1 MFRKITAIL
10 LTIAMLFS
18 ISLCACAEE
27 NGQPPEPPS
36 GDMAPPDG
44 GNGQPPEKPDGN
56 PPEGGPGGGGFG
68 GGTPPGGGTSDFT
81 YTAVTEITEDIIDNM
96 THTRNNADFVNIM
109 KKRVYY

>member
-56 PPEGGPGGGGFG
+56 PPEGAPGGGGFG
-68 GGTPPGGGTSDFT
+68 GGTPPGGIRRRNPSRRSHVRFYLYRSDGNHRGGG
-81 YTAVTEITEDIIDNM
+81 AGRPDLSV
-96 THTRNNADFVNIM
+96 RN
-109 KKRVYY
+109 RG

>member
-44 GNGQPPEKPDGN
+44 GNGQPPERPDDGIHIGQFA
-56 PPEGGPGGGGFG
+56 E
-68 GGTPPGGGTSDFT
+68 
-81 YTAVTEITEDIIDNM
+81 AL
-96 THTRNNADFVNIM
+96 TRSIEELDQ
-109 KKRVYY
+109 REE

>member
-27 NGQPPEPPS
+27 NGQPPDPPS

-44 GNGQPPEKPDGN
+44 GNGQPPERPDGN
-56 PPEGGPGGGGFG
+56 PPDGGPGGGEFG

-81 YTAVTEITEDIIDNM
+81 
-96 THTRNNADFVNIM
+96 
-109 KKRVYY
+109 

>member
-56 PPEGGPGGGGFG
+56 PPEGAPAAGDSAEEPLPEAARR
-68 GGTPPGGGTSDFT
+68 TLPIP
-81 YTAVTEITEDIIDNM
+81 
-96 THTRNNADFVNIM
+96 R
-109 KKRVYY
+109 